1 VGTGHGRAAGHRV
14 AFRDHLVHLEV
25 EVGEASS
32 QGRDDLFQVRREARS
47 QRLLVID
54 GPGCDRG
61 VGVGDIALVE
71 HALEAFHG
79 ERLEVMGAHRLLL
92 LLE

>member
-1 VGTGHGRAAGHRV
+1 VV
-14 AFRDHLVHLEV
+14 
-25 EVGEASS
+25 
-32 QGRDDLFQVRREARS
+32 
-47 QRLLVID
+47 D

-71 HALEAFHG
+71 HALEAIHG
-79 ERLEVMGAHRLLL
+79 DRLEVMGAHRLLL